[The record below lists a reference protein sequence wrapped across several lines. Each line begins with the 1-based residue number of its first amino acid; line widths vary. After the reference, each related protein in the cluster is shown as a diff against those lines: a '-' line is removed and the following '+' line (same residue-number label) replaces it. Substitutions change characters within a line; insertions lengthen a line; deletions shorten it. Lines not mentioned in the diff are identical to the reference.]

1 VESMGRIIA
10 IANQKG
16 GVGKT
21 TTAIN
26 LSASLAYLGKK
37 VLLVDTDP
45 QGNTTRGIG
54 YDASLVD
61 NGIYKVMVNGLD
73 PREAIVKTS
82 DKNLSLLPGSLD
94 LAGVDLELI
103 NRSDRLETLKK
114 ILVRIKDEYDFIFID
129 TPPSLGLLS
138 LNALVAADG
147 VLIPMQCE
155 FYSMEGLVMLLNTI
169 RKVQHSSNPDVE
181 IDGILLTMCDFR
193 TKFAVEVQK
202 DVRQTFKDKV
212 YQFGIPR
219 NIKLVEAASRG
230 KSIID
235 YDITASGAKSYLDI
249 AKEVIKRESK
259 RG

>member
-1 VESMGRIIA
+1 MGRIIA

-169 RKVQHSSNPDVE
+169 RKVQQSSNPDVE